1 MNLIGYARTTINE
14 NDLDAQLSLLSKFGC
29 DKIYQETFELTGD
42 RACAS
47 LLDSVV
53 ADLEEDD
60 TLVICRLNY
69 LGKSTR
75 QLTELTQLFETNNIH
90 LVSLEENIDTRGIEG
105 TVYFRLMDGLA
116 HMECELLKER
126 TLVGLTNAR
135 KKGKVGGR
143 PKTNKKTVLKIR
155 KMYYEKQETVQA
167 IATKCNVSLGTC
179 YKYINLSEED
189 LKKLI
194 SPS

>member
-14 NDLDAQLSLLSKFGC
+14 NDLDAQLSLLSKYGC

-90 LVSLEENIDTRGIEG
+90 LVSLKEDIDTRGAEG
-105 TVYFRLMDGLA
+105 SVYFRLMDGLA
-116 HMECELLKER
+116 RMECELLKER

-167 IATKCNVSLGTC
+167 IAAKCNVSLGTC
-179 YKYINLSEED
+179 YKYINLSEEE
-189 LKKLI
+189 LEGLN
-194 SPS
+194 SSN